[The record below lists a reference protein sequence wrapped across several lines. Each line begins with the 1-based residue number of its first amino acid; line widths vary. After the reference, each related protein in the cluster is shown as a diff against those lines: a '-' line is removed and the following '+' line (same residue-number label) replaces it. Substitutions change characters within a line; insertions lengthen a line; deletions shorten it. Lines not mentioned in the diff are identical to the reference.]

1 VGRQPWPIA
10 PLGEIA
16 TCSSASRARIV
27 GLCGQSQFP
36 IKAAK
41 DNKNGY
47 AQGDWVCY
55 LVTKYGLNC
64 EIEPDAQF
72 G

>member
-1 VGRQPWPIA
+1 
-10 PLGEIA
+10 
-16 TCSSASRARIV
+16 
-27 GLCGQSQFP
+27 LCGQTQPP

-41 DNKNGY
+41 DNKDGY
-47 AQGDWVCY
+47 AEPDWVCY
-55 LVTKYGLNC
+55 LVAKYGLSS